1 MSKFMGL
8 LAAALVAVGFAAP
21 ARAEFVVDAQALQQA
36 FTTEAALSGLN
47 WKVGDKASYKISIGG
62 FINGTSEN
70 FVREDTG
77 TSLWMV
83 QDMNMGMMGKQKVE
97 ILINKTNGQIEKLLV
112 NGKEQQAP
120 AAGDVEI
127 VDMKESHIRVA
138 AGEFDCVY
146 VKVKDKQSGQVQ
158 EAWMNPQAV
167 PMSGTL
173 KSLGQSQLGQVTQ
186 ELTSFQFARQ

>member
-8 LAAALVAVGFAAP
+8 LAAALMAVGIASP
-21 ARAEFVVDAQALQQA
+21 ARAELVVDVQSLQQA
-36 FTTEAALSGLN
+36 FTTEAALVGLN
-47 WKVGDKASYKISIGG
+47 WNVGDKASYKISIGG

-70 FVREDTG
+70 YVREDTG
-77 TSLWMV
+77 TAFWMV
-83 QDMNMGMMGKQKVE
+83 QDMNMGMMGKQKIE
-97 ILINKTNGQIEKLLV
+97 ILLNKSTGQIEKILA
-112 NGKEQQAP
+112 NGQEQQIPSAS
-120 AAGDVEI
+120 DVEI

-146 VKVKDKQSGQVQ
+146 VKVKDKKSGQVQ

-186 ELTSFQFARQ
+186 ELTSFQFARK

>member
-1 MSKFMGL
+1 MSRFMGI
-8 LAAALVAVGFAAP
+8 LAAAFLAIGIASQAKAEVAIDVP
-21 ARAEFVVDAQALQQA
+21 ALQQS
-36 FTTEAALSGLN
+36 FVTQAALAGLN
-47 WKVGDKASYKISIGG
+47 WKVGDKASYKLSIGG
-62 FINGTSEN
+62 FINGTSDN
-70 FVREDTG
+70 YVREDVG

-83 QDMNMGMMGKQKVE
+83 QDMDMGFLGKQKIE

-112 NGKEQQAP
+112 NGQEQKVP
-120 AAGDVEI
+120 EAGKVEI
-127 VDMKESHIRVA
+127 VEMKESHIRVA

-146 VKVKDKQSGQVQ
+146 VKVKDNSSGQIQ

-186 ELTSFQFARQ
+186 ELTSFQFAH